1 MIDLLNN
8 QEKSNLTKRLRKIS
22 GQINGIEKMVNDSR
36 YCMDILQQ
44 VAAARSALNQVA
56 LIIMES
62 HTKSCVVSAIKE
74 NRSEEA
80 IEELM
85 EVLSKFTK

>member
-1 MIDLLNN
+1 MLNN

>member
-1 MIDLLNN
+1 
-8 QEKSNLTKRLRKIS
+8 
-22 GQINGIEKMVNDSR
+22 MVNDSR

>member
-1 MIDLLNN
+1 MLNN

-36 YCMDILQQ
+36 YCMDIFQQ

>member
-1 MIDLLNN
+1 MLNN

-62 HTKSCVVSAIKE
+62 HTKSCVVGAIKE

>member
-1 MIDLLNN
+1 MLNN

-80 IEELM
+80 IEELI

>member
-1 MIDLLNN
+1 MLNN
-8 QEKSNLTKRLRKIS
+8 QEKSNLTKRLRRIS